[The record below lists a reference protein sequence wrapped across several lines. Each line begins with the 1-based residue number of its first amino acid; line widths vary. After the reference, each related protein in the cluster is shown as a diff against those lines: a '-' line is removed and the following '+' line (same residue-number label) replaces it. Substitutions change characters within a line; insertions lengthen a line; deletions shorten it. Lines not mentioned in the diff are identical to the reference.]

1 MGFDINVGVPAL
13 TVFLQGILSFFSP
26 CVLPLVPLY
35 VSYLAG
41 GTRSVDET
49 GAVRYRRKTV
59 FLNTL
64 FFVLGISFTFFLLG
78 LGFTAVGRFF
88 SGNQRLFATIGGVIV
103 ILFGL
108 LQLGVFQSK
117 ALSQEQRLPLNL
129 GKLAM
134 NPLTALLLGFTFSFA
149 WTPCVGP
156 ALASVLIM
164 ASSASSAGAGFLLIG
179 VYTLGFVIP
188 FLAVGLFTGTVLDF
202 FRKHRRVVA
211 YTARIGGVLM
221 ILMGVMMITGWMNSL
236 TGYLSSFGGAAGG
249 GTTVSSAGTVSE
261 ESNPAG
267 GTAESGVQA
276 DGSQAESAASGAAS
290 EAESAADGSGS
301 GEASSGSE
309 ESSAIPAPDVDVV
322 DQYGVTHNLRDY
334 KGKVVFLNFWTTWC
348 GYCKQEMPDIEAL
361 YQEYGLNEDEVAIL
375 GVANPASGKAS
386 YSADSEDAAG
396 IAAFLEENGCTYPV
410 LMDETGELFSY
421 FYVNSFPTTFLIDKN
436 GDILGYIPGAVS
448 KSVMQDVI
456 RQALEAS

>member
-41 GTRSVDET
+41 GTRSVDES

-78 LGFTAVGRFF
+78 LGFTAVGR
-88 SGNQRLFATIGGVIV
+88 
-103 ILFGL
+103 
-108 LQLGVFQSK
+108 VFQSK

-202 FRKHRRVVA
+202 FRKHRKVVA
-211 YTARIGGVLM
+211 YTAKIGGVLM

-249 GTTVSSAGTVSE
+249 GTAVSSSAETSSEENNPTGSAAESDVQTDESQAENAASDTASETGNAADSSDNTDSSSDSE
-261 ESNPAG
+261 ESN
-267 GTAESGVQA
+267 
-276 DGSQAESAASGAAS
+276 
-290 EAESAADGSGS
+290 
-301 GEASSGSE
+301 
-309 ESSAIPAPDVDVV
+309 AIPAPDVDVV

-334 KGKVVFLNFWTTWC
+334 EGKVIFLNFWTTWC

-361 YQEYGLNEDEVAIL
+361 YQEYGLNENEVVIL
-375 GVANPASGKAS
+375 GVANPASDKAS
-386 YSADSEDAAG
+386 SSADNEDAAG
-396 IAAFLEENGCTYPV
+396 ITSFLEENGYTYPV
-410 LMDETGELFSY
+410 LMDETGELFRY
-421 FYVNSFPTTFLIDKN
+421 FYINSFPTTFLIDKN

-456 RQALEAS
+456 QQTLEAS